1 MNKSIA
7 VIGAGSWGT
16 ALANLLAKKGYYIK
30 LWAYGEDEKEELEAN
45 RENKRFLP
53 GVPLSDNIEFSNDMA
68 YCVKDALC
76 VVSAVPSK
84 AVESTAK
91 QLDGI
96 LDTNNQKLITVSKG
110 LDSVTFERISQVYK
124 RIIPGVEVAVLSG
137 PSHAEEVARE
147 LPTTN
152 VAACE
157 NEATAEFVQEIF
169 MTDYFRVY
177 TNTDIIGVELGGA
190 LKNIIALCA
199 GVLDGMGMG
208 DNAKAA
214 LMTRGMNEISRLG
227 VKMGAKLE
235 TFFGLTGM
243 GDLIVTCTSM
253 HSRNRRAGILIGQG
267 KTAEEAIKEVKM
279 VVEGV
284 PATIAAYNLA
294 GSVEVEM
301 PIINAVYSVLC
312 EGKNARECVKNLM
325 TRPKKNENE
334 NLFLESSLY

>member
-1 MNKSIA
+1 MNGTIA
-7 VIGAGSWGT
+7 VIGAGGWGT
-16 ALANLLAKKGYYIK
+16 ALANLLAKKGYNVK
-30 LWAYGEDEKEELEAN
+30 LWVYLQEEREELESN
-45 RENKRFLP
+45 RENIRFLP
-53 GVPLSDNIEFSNDMA
+53 GISLSDNIEFSCDME
-68 YCVKDALC
+68 YCVKDAVC
-76 VVSAVPSK
+76 VISAVPSK
-84 AVESTAK
+84 AVKSTAE
-91 QLDGI
+91 QLKEIIDVKK
-96 LDTNNQKLITVSKG
+96 QKLITVSKG

-124 RIIPGVEVAVLSG
+124 RIIPGVEVTVLSG

-147 LPTTN
+147 QVTTN

-157 NEATAEFVQEIF
+157 NEQTAEFVQEIF

-177 TNTDIIGVELGGA
+177 TNTDMVGVELGGA

-214 LMTRGMNEISRLG
+214 LMTRGMTEISRLG
-227 VKMGAKLE
+227 TALGAKNE
-235 TFFGLTGM
+235 TFYGLTGM

-267 KTAEEAIKEVKM
+267 KTAEEAINEVKM

-294 GSVEVEM
+294 KKVDVDM
-301 PIINAVYSVLC
+301 PIVNAIYSVIC
-312 EGKNARECVKNLM
+312 EKADAKECIAKLM

-334 NLFLESSLY
+334 KIFK